1 MKFTLFAVLVSTAHA
16 ASRPQLSVQVRDG
29 NFGLDEL
36 DPSLTWSTQTSAG
49 DFDFEVGVDVAA
61 RPTSDLA
68 SLPGS
73 AWGKVSKSLGG
84 WGLKLRADVERDSL
98 DCFGLELN
106 ADNDAIDLGFKLL
119 ADVGVGGGFG
129 VIEASKGFGAIIVSP
144 KMDVSNMDPSLLL
157 AFDGD
162 STAVKVTAS
171 KSPCVSV
178 SQQIISS
185 TGLKVDAS
193 LNEQKITLSQK
204 LNARNT
210 LTPSYAIQSR
220 KFTVDW
226 QRNLG
231 GKNSLKTTYTPNEDI
246 DLIWKDDAWTAN
258 INMPVDGVKVEGVNV
273 SVKRDVSF

>member
-1 MKFTLFAVLVSTAHA
+1 MKFTLFAILASTAHAA
-16 ASRPQLSVQVRDG
+16 ASRPQLSVSQLGNSPLRNQINLYVRQRRHLFLHTPSHTTLHQVQVRDG

-68 SLPGS
+68 SLPRS

-84 WGLKLRADVERDSL
+84 WGLKLRVDVERDTL

-106 ADNDAIDLGFKLL
+106 ADNDEIDLGFKML

-129 VIEASKGFGAIIVSP
+129 VVEASKGFGAITVSP

-178 SQQIISS
+178 SQQVSS
-185 TGLKVDAS
+185 S
-193 LNEQKITLSQK
+193 
-204 LNARNT
+204 
-210 LTPSYAIQSR
+210 
-220 KFTVDW
+220 
-226 QRNLG
+226 
-231 GKNSLKTTYTPNEDI
+231 
-246 DLIWKDDAWTAN
+246 
-258 INMPVDGVKVEGVNV
+258 GV
-273 SVKRDVSF
+273 SPKRYRVPRPLH